1 MFRHMEVAT
10 KIKCMAAAAA
20 TNTEKEKQLQN
31 GIYSL
36 PKDFVIISTQVCI
49 PSKAVA
55 RKSSPVLEE
64 KKNSE
69 VTHLWQMTCTSGTI
83 QAHVNHH

>member
-1 MFRHMEVAT
+1 MEPTNRVQAHGSCN
-10 KIKCMAAAAA
+10 KDKCMAAAAAA

-36 PKDFVIISTQVCI
+36 AKDFVIISTQVSI
-49 PSKAVA
+49 PSKEVA

-64 KKNSE
+64 KKK
-69 VTHLWQMTCTSGTI
+69 
-83 QAHVNHH
+83 